1 MRPRSHRQDLVV
13 WNSSAGSAD
22 RNGALRFT
30 RLARTRRIRRCIR
43 TGALLAVISLMRL
56 ARAVCARP
64 AARLALAGAV
74 LTVAG
79 VTLPSAVTVISG
91 MLVLLRAVAVTLGVS
106 ELKRRLDGKPAGG
119 ADYFGFGTPPS

>member
-22 RNGALRFT
+22 RHGAPRST

-56 ARAVCARP
+56 ARAVRARP

-106 ELKRRLDGKPAGG
+106 ELNRRLDGKPAGG
-119 ADYFGFGTPPS
+119 ADYFGFRTPPS